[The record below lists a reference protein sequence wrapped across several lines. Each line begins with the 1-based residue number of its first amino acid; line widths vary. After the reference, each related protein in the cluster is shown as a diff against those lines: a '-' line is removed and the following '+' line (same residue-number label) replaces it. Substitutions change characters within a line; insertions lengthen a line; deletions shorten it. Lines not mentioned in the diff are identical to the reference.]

1 MIIAL
6 CGQKGGSGKSTAAQ
20 GIATEL
26 MLRERRVLLVDAD
39 PQGTTRTWS
48 DVAGEGG
55 RRVPSVVAMGAKM
68 HVPGQLDAVLRSYDD
83 CVIDCP
89 PRHGEIQRA
98 ALMVADLAILP
109 CGPSPADAWAMT
121 ESVELVNEAK
131 IVRPHL
137 LAYGLISQMRRIAI
151 GAGARDALV
160 GIGLPVLAAE
170 LRQRAAHAEAMASGQ
185 GITDYDATSP
195 AADEVRALVDELFA
209 LTRKGTHAK
218 HKTSTRRSQATE
230 GRPSS
235 AP

>member
-26 MLRERRVLLVDAD
+26 MLRGRRVLLVDAD

-48 DVAGEGG
+48 DVAGES
-55 RRVPSVVAMGAKM
+55 RKRVPSVVAMGAKM

-89 PRHGEIQRA
+89 PRHGEIQRS
-98 ALMVADLAILP
+98 ALMVADLAILT

-137 LAYGLISQMRRIAI
+137 LAFGLINQMRRIAI

-160 GIGLPVLAAE
+160 NIGLPVFAAE

-185 GITDYDATSP
+185 GITDYEPTSP
-195 AADEVRALVDELFA
+195 AAAEVRAVVDEL
-209 LTRKGTHAK
+209 LGLRKGTHAK
-218 HKTSTRRSQATE
+218 HKATARRAQATE
-230 GRPSS
+230 GRPPSS
-235 AP
+235 P